1 MLLHHS
7 QRNESSVEPS
17 TIDNQE
23 YCGNKLV
30 TISIVFMIFNTIIVI
45 LRCYARSLTKAAYG
59 LDDYLVFAS
68 FVSNIGLC
76 VVSIRTYNYF
86 IIGLV
91 SIRFTWRAN

>member
-17 TIDNQE
+17 IDNQE

-30 TISIVFMIFNTIIVI
+30 TVSIVFMIFNTIIVI
-45 LRCYARSLTKAAYG
+45 LRCYARSLTKATYG

-86 IIGLV
+86 IIRLV